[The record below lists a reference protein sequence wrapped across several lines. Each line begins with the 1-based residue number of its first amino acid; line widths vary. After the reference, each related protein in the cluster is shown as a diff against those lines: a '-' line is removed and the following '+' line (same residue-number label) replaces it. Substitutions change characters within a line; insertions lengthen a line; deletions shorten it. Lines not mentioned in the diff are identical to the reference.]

1 MKMLRHSAMMRKT
14 STAFRTLRDAGVSG
28 LLAKVRRK
36 VYVWQACFS
45 ARGIKSVTLDGCT
58 FSLKMIPNNAMKVS
72 LLKLKYERF
81 ERHAVLQ
88 YIRPEYPVVE
98 LGACIGVVAC
108 VTNGALKNPAWH
120 VVVEAN
126 PHVIPIL
133 QDNRDSN
140 CCEFEILNLALSY
153 DQPSVTFSPS
163 TDFRGTSLRK
173 TDNQSFQ
180 EPSVTVATTELGKI
194 VGQRGYDRFTLI
206 CDIEGQEYELV
217 MREPHILSRVDTL
230 ILETHAR
237 LIGDA
242 MNREMMEKLTDLG
255 FRAIDQDSYVVV
267 LRQTELA

>member
-1 MKMLRHSAMMRKT
+1 MRKT
-14 STAFRTLRDAGVSG
+14 STAFRTLRDAGVSAF
-28 LLAKVRRK
+28 LAKVRRK
-36 VYVWQACFS
+36 VYVWHECFS

-72 LLKLKYERF
+72 LLKEKYERF

-108 VTNGALKNPAWH
+108 VTNGALKNPGWH

-133 QDNRDSN
+133 QDNRDN
-140 CCEFEILNLALSY
+140 NRCEFEILNLALSY

-163 TDFRGTSLRK
+163 TDFRGTSLRGSA
-173 TDNQSFQ
+173 NQSFQ

-217 MREPHILSRVDTL
+217 MRESAILNRVDTL

-242 MNREMMEKLTDLG
+242 KNREMMERLADLG
-255 FRAIDQDSYVVV
+255 FRTIDQDSYVVV
-267 LRQTELA
+267 LRRPEAA